1 VVRFASV
8 AAFCRFSCS
17 HNLNITR
24 KEKRREMS
32 YREDGEGRRG
42 KGKTIT
48 GERVLVLDG
57 IVGCERRR
65 EVSGRF

>member
-1 VVRFASV
+1 
-8 AAFCRFSCS
+8 
-17 HNLNITR
+17 
-24 KEKRREMS
+24 MS

-65 EVSGRF
+65 EVSGRFWSERKKKRLEKR